1 MPQVSNYYK
10 IQVVVPVK
18 DADNIR
24 QIINEA
30 GGSRQGN
37 YDYASG
43 SVKTVGRFRPLSGAK
58 PHIGK
63 KGIIEE
69 VEEEIIMTLCH
80 KDKLKEVIQAI
91 SQAHP
96 YEEPAIDI
104 LQRYEI

>member
-63 KGIIEE
+63 K
-69 VEEEIIMTLCH
+69 
-80 KDKLKEVIQAI
+80 A
-91 SQAHP
+91 
-96 YEEPAIDI
+96 
-104 LQRYEI
+104 